1 MRHSLPHPHRVWLY
15 HKSSWCLTEEPPIFR
30 GDSTDTVNVREW
42 EDIMGSYR
50 ANMKAEHQADK
61 ILIHTHL
68 RGRAKYV
75 VKYGMTWNGID
86 VIQNPEAIYGFLCK
100 HFAAVPCSSLP
111 LTDFYTTQP
120 KSNQDGYDYWLR
132 LNQAADVAT
141 DRLKEQGKSR
151 DCPNLEV
158 MQMFLRNWLSRELAM
173 TFRSNNQ

>member
-1 MRHSLPHPHRVWLY
+1 LHASVQHIQCPHRIAQVNETPTATSTQSLAL
-15 HKSSWCLTEEPPIFR
+15 SRVQLVEPPIFR

-42 EDIMGSYR
+42 EDIMGSYK
-50 ANMKAEHQADK
+50 ANMKAEHQADE

-75 VKYGMTWNGID
+75 VKYGMRNSGIN

-100 HFAAVPCSSLP
+100 HFAAIPCSSLP

-120 KSNQDGYDYWLR
+120 KSNGDAYDYWLR

-141 DRLKEQGKSR
+141 DRLKEQG
-151 DCPNLEV
+151 
-158 MQMFLRNWLSRELAM
+158 
-173 TFRSNNQ
+173 